1 MEFVNYHCHRQYS
14 NAVTI
19 DCAISHEDY
28 IRRIKELGHETLTVI
43 EHGYTGGMTSILEA
57 YSLCKKNN
65 IKMLIGAECY
75 FVKDRKVSDDSNWHI
90 VIIALNHSALRQL
103 NLAISL
109 ANETG
114 FYKKARLDYELIS
127 KLTPENFIVTS
138 ACIGG
143 VANDTEIIEF
153 LKNHFKENFYLE
165 IQSHNHIAQINFNKH
180 ILSLSEQYD
189 IELIHGCD
197 THWITEDDKFKR
209 KILLSGKGMNYGDE
223 DSFEN
228 DYPSYD
234 EILER
239 YRVQGVVSEEQAKSA
254 LENTMIIKEKTEE
267 FVFND
272 DIKMPTLYPNE
283 THEQKMKRLENIL
296 NQEYKRQYGHL
307 SGSERKR
314 YLEAIRYETSI
325 IRNTC
330 MEDYFLLNYY
340 IIKRAKELGMILTQT
355 GRGSAVSFLNN
366 KLLGFTEVDRL
377 QEKVQLY
384 PTRFMSESRILQTRS
399 LPDIDFNMVEQTQ
412 AVQATKELLGEHSCY
427 VMLSY
432 GTMKEKATIK
442 NVCRSLGIDAD
453 EANLITKDI
462 EGSRNNSKYDEVFK
476 IADMMGN
483 VIDSVSPNPCGY
495 LILND
500 DIREEIGII
509 RVNGVLCA
517 MIDKHTADKWKYLKN
532 DFLMVS
538 VYDIISKVYAE
549 IGEPIDDIKSLRAKT
564 DGNEKVW
571 KIYEQGLTATLNQTA
586 TDSSRPQVMQYKPKN
601 VEELTAFVAAIRPSF
616 ASMKDYLL
624 NRKPFSYNIPEFD
637 KLLESSMH
645 FVLFQENIMAT
656 LVYVGFPEDET
667 YGLIKAISKKDHNL
681 ISGIKDRFINGFI
694 EKTGSEENAY
704 RVWQIIEDASA
715 YGFNSSHALSVAYDS
730 LYGAYLKSHYPLQYY
745 AVTLNLYENDQD
757 ITALLT
763 SELPYFNIELS
774 DIKFGFSKSKYT
786 YDKETMT
793 IYKGMKS
800 IKYLNEKVSDELYEL
815 SKNNYNNPIELFIDI
830 VEKTSCNARQ
840 IKILIMLNF
849 FSEFG
854 EGKYLLNLF
863 ELINK
868 RYDKKHK
875 DKTKQAR
882 LEEIRNTEIVKEEF
896 KPSEIIAAQKE
907 YLGYATYKDEKYNPL
922 VGVITDISNQYATR
936 WMEIYF
942 VKNGKTR
949 QFKIK
954 YSIIQEL
961 ELKTG
966 DMIYIKDFEK
976 RPRKKLVNGKW
987 VNGDVQDFHITN
999 IVRV

>member
-90 VIIALNHSALRQL
+90 VIIALNHSALKQL

-165 IQSHNHIAQINFNKH
+165 IQSHSHIAQINFNKH

-476 IADMMGN
+476 ITDMMGN

-815 SKNNYNNPIELFIDI
+815 SKNNYNDPIELFIDI

-875 DKTKQAR
+875 DKTKQTR

-954 YSIIQEL
+954 HSIIQEL

>member
-476 IADMMGN
+476 ITDMMGN

-815 SKNNYNNPIELFIDI
+815 SKNNYNDPIELFIDI
-830 VEKTSCNARQ
+830 IERTSCNARQ

-936 WMEIYF
+936 WIEIYF
-942 VKNGKTR
+942 VKNGKTK

-987 VNGDVQDFHITN
+987 VNSDIQDFHITN

>member
-90 VIIALNHSALRQL
+90 VIIALNHSALKQL

-476 IADMMGN
+476 ITDMMGN

-500 DIREEIGII
+500 DIRKEIGII

-815 SKNNYNNPIELFIDI
+815 SKNNYNDPIELFIDI
-830 VEKTSCNARQ
+830 IERTSCNARQ

>member
-153 LKNHFKENFYLE
+153 LKDYFKENFYLE

-180 ILSLSEQYD
+180 ILNLSEQYNVK
-189 IELIHGCD
+189 LIHGCD

-399 LPDIDFNMVEQTQ
+399 LPD
-412 AVQATKELLGEHSCY
+412 
-427 VMLSY
+427 
-432 GTMKEKATIK
+432 
-442 NVCRSLGIDAD
+442 
-453 EANLITKDI
+453 
-462 EGSRNNSKYDEVFK
+462 
-476 IADMMGN
+476 
-483 VIDSVSPNPCGY
+483 
-495 LILND
+495 
-500 DIREEIGII
+500 
-509 RVNGVLCA
+509 
-517 MIDKHTADKWKYLKN
+517 
-532 DFLMVS
+532 
-538 VYDIISKVYAE
+538 
-549 IGEPIDDIKSLRAKT
+549 
-564 DGNEKVW
+564 
-571 KIYEQGLTATLNQTA
+571 
-586 TDSSRPQVMQYKPKN
+586 
-601 VEELTAFVAAIRPSF
+601 
-616 ASMKDYLL
+616 
-624 NRKPFSYNIPEFD
+624 
-637 KLLESSMH
+637 
-645 FVLFQENIMAT
+645 
-656 LVYVGFPEDET
+656 
-667 YGLIKAISKKDHNL
+667 
-681 ISGIKDRFINGFI
+681 
-694 EKTGSEENAY
+694 
-704 RVWQIIEDASA
+704 
-715 YGFNSSHALSVAYDS
+715 
-730 LYGAYLKSHYPLQYY
+730 
-745 AVTLNLYENDQD
+745 
-757 ITALLT
+757 
-763 SELPYFNIELS
+763 
-774 DIKFGFSKSKYT
+774 
-786 YDKETMT
+786 
-793 IYKGMKS
+793 
-800 IKYLNEKVSDELYEL
+800 
-815 SKNNYNNPIELFIDI
+815 
-830 VEKTSCNARQ
+830 
-840 IKILIMLNF
+840 
-849 FSEFG
+849 
-854 EGKYLLNLF
+854 
-863 ELINK
+863 
-868 RYDKKHK
+868 
-875 DKTKQAR
+875 
-882 LEEIRNTEIVKEEF
+882 
-896 KPSEIIAAQKE
+896 
-907 YLGYATYKDEKYNPL
+907 
-922 VGVITDISNQYATR
+922 
-936 WMEIYF
+936 
-942 VKNGKTR
+942 
-949 QFKIK
+949 
-954 YSIIQEL
+954 
-961 ELKTG
+961 
-966 DMIYIKDFEK
+966 
-976 RPRKKLVNGKW
+976 KKLSL
-987 VNGDVQDFHITN
+987 
-999 IVRV
+999 

>member
-1 MEFVNYHCHRQYS
+1 MS
-14 NAVTI
+14 
-19 DCAISHEDY
+19 
-28 IRRIKELGHETLTVI
+28 
-43 EHGYTGGMTSILEA
+43 
-57 YSLCKKNN
+57 
-65 IKMLIGAECY
+65 
-75 FVKDRKVSDDSNWHI
+75 KDRV
-90 VIIALNHSALRQL
+90 
-103 NLAISL
+103 
-109 ANETG
+109 
-114 FYKKARLDYELIS
+114 
-127 KLTPENFIVTS
+127 
-138 ACIGG
+138 
-143 VANDTEIIEF
+143 
-153 LKNHFKENFYLE
+153 LK
-165 IQSHNHIAQINFNKH
+165 
-180 ILSLSEQYD
+180 
-189 IELIHGCD
+189 
-197 THWITEDDKFKR
+197 
-209 KILLSGKGMNYGDE
+209 
-223 DSFEN
+223 
-228 DYPSYD
+228 
-234 EILER
+234 
-239 YRVQGVVSEEQAKSA
+239 
-254 LENTMIIKEKTEE
+254 
-267 FVFND
+267 
-272 DIKMPTLYPNE
+272 
-283 THEQKMKRLENIL
+283 
-296 NQEYKRQYGHL
+296 
-307 SGSERKR
+307 
-314 YLEAIRYETSI
+314 
-325 IRNTC
+325 
-330 MEDYFLLNYY
+330 
-340 IIKRAKELGMILTQT
+340 
-355 GRGSAVSFLNN
+355 
-366 KLLGFTEVDRL
+366 
-377 QEKVQLY
+377 
-384 PTRFMSESRILQTRS
+384 
-399 LPDIDFNMVEQTQ
+399 IDFNMVEQTQ

-476 IADMMGN
+476 ITDMMGN

-637 KLLESSMH
+637 KLLESSMNH
-645 FVLFQENIMAT
+645 VLFQENVMAT
-656 LVYVGFPEDET
+656 LIYVGFPEDET
-667 YGLIKAISKKDHNL
+667 YGLIKAISKKDHKL

-763 SELPYFNIELS
+763 SELPYFNIKLS

-786 YDKETMT
+786 YDLETMT

-815 SKNNYNNPIELFIDI
+815 SKNNYNDPIELFIDI

>member
-143 VANDTEIIEF
+143 VANDTEIIEL

-462 EGSRNNSKYDEVFK
+462 EGSRNNGKYDEVFK
-476 IADMMGN
+476 ITDMMGN

-815 SKNNYNNPIELFIDI
+815 SKNNYNDPIELFIDI

>member
-1 MEFVNYHCHRQYS
+1 MS
-14 NAVTI
+14 
-19 DCAISHEDY
+19 
-28 IRRIKELGHETLTVI
+28 
-43 EHGYTGGMTSILEA
+43 
-57 YSLCKKNN
+57 
-65 IKMLIGAECY
+65 
-75 FVKDRKVSDDSNWHI
+75 KDRV
-90 VIIALNHSALRQL
+90 
-103 NLAISL
+103 
-109 ANETG
+109 
-114 FYKKARLDYELIS
+114 
-127 KLTPENFIVTS
+127 
-138 ACIGG
+138 
-143 VANDTEIIEF
+143 
-153 LKNHFKENFYLE
+153 LK
-165 IQSHNHIAQINFNKH
+165 
-180 ILSLSEQYD
+180 
-189 IELIHGCD
+189 
-197 THWITEDDKFKR
+197 
-209 KILLSGKGMNYGDE
+209 
-223 DSFEN
+223 
-228 DYPSYD
+228 
-234 EILER
+234 
-239 YRVQGVVSEEQAKSA
+239 
-254 LENTMIIKEKTEE
+254 
-267 FVFND
+267 
-272 DIKMPTLYPNE
+272 
-283 THEQKMKRLENIL
+283 
-296 NQEYKRQYGHL
+296 
-307 SGSERKR
+307 
-314 YLEAIRYETSI
+314 
-325 IRNTC
+325 
-330 MEDYFLLNYY
+330 
-340 IIKRAKELGMILTQT
+340 
-355 GRGSAVSFLNN
+355 
-366 KLLGFTEVDRL
+366 
-377 QEKVQLY
+377 
-384 PTRFMSESRILQTRS
+384 
-399 LPDIDFNMVEQTQ
+399 IDFNMVEQTQ

-476 IADMMGN
+476 ITDMMGN

-793 IYKGMKS
+793 I
-800 IKYLNEKVSDELYEL
+800 
-815 SKNNYNNPIELFIDI
+815 
-830 VEKTSCNARQ
+830 
-840 IKILIMLNF
+840 
-849 FSEFG
+849 
-854 EGKYLLNLF
+854 
-863 ELINK
+863 
-868 RYDKKHK
+868 
-875 DKTKQAR
+875 
-882 LEEIRNTEIVKEEF
+882 
-896 KPSEIIAAQKE
+896 
-907 YLGYATYKDEKYNPL
+907 
-922 VGVITDISNQYATR
+922 
-936 WMEIYF
+936 
-942 VKNGKTR
+942 
-949 QFKIK
+949 
-954 YSIIQEL
+954 
-961 ELKTG
+961 
-966 DMIYIKDFEK
+966 
-976 RPRKKLVNGKW
+976 
-987 VNGDVQDFHITN
+987 
-999 IVRV
+999 

>member
-239 YRVQGVVSEEQAKSA
+239 YRVQGVVSEEQAESA

-476 IADMMGN
+476 ITDMMGN

-815 SKNNYNNPIELFIDI
+815 SKNNYNDPIELFIDI
-830 VEKTSCNARQ
+830 IERTSCNARQ

>member
-267 FVFND
+267 FAFND
-272 DIKMPTLYPNE
+272 NIKMPTLYPNE

-476 IADMMGN
+476 ITDMMGN

-815 SKNNYNNPIELFIDI
+815 SKNNYNDPIELFIDI

>member
-1 MEFVNYHCHRQYS
+1 MS
-14 NAVTI
+14 
-19 DCAISHEDY
+19 
-28 IRRIKELGHETLTVI
+28 
-43 EHGYTGGMTSILEA
+43 
-57 YSLCKKNN
+57 
-65 IKMLIGAECY
+65 
-75 FVKDRKVSDDSNWHI
+75 KDRV
-90 VIIALNHSALRQL
+90 
-103 NLAISL
+103 
-109 ANETG
+109 
-114 FYKKARLDYELIS
+114 
-127 KLTPENFIVTS
+127 
-138 ACIGG
+138 
-143 VANDTEIIEF
+143 
-153 LKNHFKENFYLE
+153 LK
-165 IQSHNHIAQINFNKH
+165 
-180 ILSLSEQYD
+180 
-189 IELIHGCD
+189 
-197 THWITEDDKFKR
+197 
-209 KILLSGKGMNYGDE
+209 
-223 DSFEN
+223 
-228 DYPSYD
+228 
-234 EILER
+234 
-239 YRVQGVVSEEQAKSA
+239 
-254 LENTMIIKEKTEE
+254 
-267 FVFND
+267 
-272 DIKMPTLYPNE
+272 
-283 THEQKMKRLENIL
+283 
-296 NQEYKRQYGHL
+296 
-307 SGSERKR
+307 
-314 YLEAIRYETSI
+314 
-325 IRNTC
+325 
-330 MEDYFLLNYY
+330 
-340 IIKRAKELGMILTQT
+340 
-355 GRGSAVSFLNN
+355 
-366 KLLGFTEVDRL
+366 
-377 QEKVQLY
+377 
-384 PTRFMSESRILQTRS
+384 
-399 LPDIDFNMVEQTQ
+399 IDFNMVEQTQ

-476 IADMMGN
+476 ITDMMGN

-637 KLLESSMH
+637 KLLESSMNH
-645 FVLFQENIMAT
+645 VLFQENVMAA
-656 LVYVGFPEDET
+656 LIYVGFPEDET
-667 YGLIKAISKKDHNL
+667 YGLIKAISKKDHKL

-815 SKNNYNNPIELFIDI
+815 SKNNYNDPIELFIDI
-830 VEKTSCNARQ
+830 IEKTSCNARQ

-882 LEEIRNTEIVKEEF
+882 LEEIRNTEIAKEEF

-936 WMEIYF
+936 WIDIYF
-942 VKNGKTR
+942 VKNGKTK

-954 YSIIQEL
+954 HSIIQEL

-987 VNGDVQDFHITN
+987 VNSDVQDFHITN

>member
-476 IADMMGN
+476 ITDMMGN

-815 SKNNYNNPIELFIDI
+815 SKNNYNDPIELFIDI